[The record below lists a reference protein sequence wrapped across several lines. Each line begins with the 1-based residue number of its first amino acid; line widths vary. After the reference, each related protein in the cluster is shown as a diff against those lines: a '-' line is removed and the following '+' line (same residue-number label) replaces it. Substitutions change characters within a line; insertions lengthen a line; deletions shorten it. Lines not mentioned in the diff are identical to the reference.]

1 MKGEEKSQT
10 QNSCS
15 YGADGKVIKTPMA
28 AEPVAEDKGRGR
40 DKERDRGVKARV
52 VENKKEEI
60 SGATKEAVALVK
72 EYVPPDPARIQV
84 AKDAGKVTVG
94 QPDPQGHLQVVIKD
108 YLKPGDALTLDVNAA
123 SDRISAV
130 AVSTFTGSAKDAVG
144 LKVSF
149 GAFGDGTVYP
159 ETINLDVKSQNL
171 GVVIKNSGYKKIA
184 G

>member
-1 MKGEEKSQT
+1 
-10 QNSCS
+10 
-15 YGADGKVIKTPMA
+15 
-28 AEPVAEDKGRGR
+28 
-40 DKERDRGVKARV
+40 
-52 VENKKEEI
+52 
-60 SGATKEAVALVK
+60 
-72 EYVPPDPARIQV
+72 
-84 AKDAGKVTVG
+84 
-94 QPDPQGHLQVVIKD
+94 LQVVIKD
-108 YLKPGDALTLDVNAA
+108 SLKPGDALTLDVNAA